1 MTVVALEAYAGDCRL
16 FGQVDFGDGRV
27 TDFLNASPDLSIR
40 DARLESL
47 ADGHVTEAPELTVA
61 RDELYAVVANGPR
74 GDAARRLRTHA
85 TRVEVD
91 LGPYQVVG
99 AVHGTPA
106 SDPLGAVLRRASWVP
121 LTDVVVVYRFGQDPV
136 KDDVA
141 TLVVNRN
148 LATSF
153 RAVELASAILPWEAP
168 GAPRPAMRGALDL
181 TGTLR
186 DEEYPDVNGAAP
198 RHASGTSLR

>member
-1 MTVVALEAYAGDCRL
+1 MVALEAYAGDCRL
-16 FGQVDFGDGRV
+16 FGQVDSGDGRL
-27 TDFLNASPDLSIR
+27 TDFLNASSELSIR

-47 ADGHVTEAPELTVA
+47 ADGHVMETPELTVA
-61 RDELYAVVANGPR
+61 RDELYAVVASGPR
-74 GDAARRLRTHA
+74 GDVTRRLRTRA

-106 SDPLGAVLRRASWVP
+106 SDPLGAVLRRAAWVP
-121 LTDVVVVYRFGQDPV
+121 LTDVIVVYHQGEGPV
-136 KDDVA
+136 KDAVA

-148 LATSF
+148 LASSF
-153 RAVELASAILPWEAP
+153 RAVELASAVLPWDVP
-168 GAPRPAMRGALDL
+168 GASRPASPRAVDL

-186 DEEYPDVNGAAP
+186 DEDRPDRDEATTWQPAEP
-198 RHASGTSLR
+198 IL

>member
-1 MTVVALEAYAGDCRL
+1 LEAYAGDCRL

-27 TDFLNASPDLSIR
+27 TDFLNASPELSIQ

-61 RDELYAVVANGPR
+61 RDELYAVVASGSR

-91 LGPYQVVG
+91 LGPYQIVG
-99 AVHGTPA
+99 AIHGTPA
-106 SDPLGAVLRRASWVP
+106 SDPLGAVLRRAAWVP
-121 LTDVVVVYRFGQDPV
+121 LTDVIVVYHLGQDSI

-148 LATSF
+148 KASSF
-153 RAVELASAILPWEAP
+153 RAVELASAILPWEVP
-168 GAPRPAMRGALDL
+168 GRPRPALPGALDL

-186 DEEYPDVNGAAP
+186 DEERPDRNGVAP
-198 RHASGTSLR
+198 LQPAEPIG